1 MVTDHRTQVAELVAD
16 YRRSREALASVHKS
30 LATVSATATSP
41 DGLVTATVGAKG
53 TLTDLVIEDAAY
65 QRLRPAELARLVL
78 STTAAAA
85 TKAARAAASAIGP
98 LLPAGS
104 DPEAML
110 AGTADLRPEEI
121 MPEPARRPASLE
133 STEDDEDSFEN
144 RSWLDDSATRKAG
157 A

>member
-1 MVTDHRTQVAELVAD
+1 MVTDHRTRVAELVAD
-16 YRRSREALASVHKS
+16 YRRSREALASMHRT
-30 LATVSATATSP
+30 LATISETATSP

-53 TLTDLVIEDAAY
+53 TLIDLVIEDAVY
-65 QRLRPAELARLVL
+65 QRHRPAELARLVL

-85 TKAARAAASAIGP
+85 TKAARAAANTVSP
-98 LLPAGS
+98 LLPAGT
-104 DPEAML
+104 DAEALL

-121 MPEPARRPASLE
+121 ALEHVRRPVRD
-133 STEDDEDSFEN
+133 STDDAEDSFEN